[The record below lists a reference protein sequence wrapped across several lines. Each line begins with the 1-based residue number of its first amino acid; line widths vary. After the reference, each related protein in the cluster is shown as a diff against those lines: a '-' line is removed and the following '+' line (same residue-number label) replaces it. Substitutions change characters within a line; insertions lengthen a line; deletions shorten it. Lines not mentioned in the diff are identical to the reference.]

1 MRRISLVIIKRRRYS
16 LTLTLTLVFGMISL
30 LAIASMLSTVYLA
43 DTAEGDARAINL
55 AGSLRM
61 QAWRALATADAPA
74 SRQRYLAGIEES
86 HARLG
91 ETRLVQDG
99 DGDIAR
105 RLATI
110 RRQWQQELAP
120 RLTAGE
126 RGELPTARLD
136 AHVDALDAL
145 VGRLEAAAEQRLRW
159 LKWLQLTL
167 LTLTLPLLAYG
178 GYRLLRHV
186 LMPLRDLL
194 GVIERLRQ
202 GDFAAHSGY
211 RRQDEI
217 GLLATTVDDMA
228 AHLEAAIAE
237 RARQRQARRL
247 ALMEERAVM
256 ARELH
261 DSLAQALSYQN
272 IQALRL
278 QRRLAASDG
287 DPHSGAIVEELRGG
301 IEHAYRQLRELLTT
315 FRTRLTEHGLRA
327 AVEDAAESFTQ
338 RGGIWIHQE
347 VTLADDVLG
356 PDEELHVVQIL
367 REALANV
374 VQHARAS
381 RAAIHLTGDAD
392 GVTLRVDDDGSGL
405 PDDLTRPEHYGI
417 IIMKERAQGL
427 GGRLHF
433 AASDWGGAR
442 LELHF
447 TPHGEPHDAT

>member
-1 MRRISLVIIKRRRYS
+1 MITTQRRCS
-16 LTLTLTLVFGMISL
+16 LTLTLSLVFGIISL
-30 LAIASMLSTVYLA
+30 LAIASMLSTLYLA
-43 DTAEGDARAINL
+43 DTAQGDARAINL

-61 QAWRALATADAPA
+61 QAWRALATADTPT
-74 SRQRYLAGIEES
+74 SRERYLAGIEES

-91 ETRLVQDG
+91 ETRLVNDG

-110 RRQWQQELAP
+110 RRQWHQALAP

-126 RGELPTARLD
+126 RGEPLTTRLD
-136 AHVDALDAL
+136 AHVEALDAL
-145 VGRLEAAAEQRLRW
+145 VGRLEAAAEQRLRR

-178 GYRLLRHV
+178 GYRLFRHV

-211 RRQDEI
+211 RRRDEI

-237 RARQRQARRL
+237 RARQRQARRM
-247 ALMEERAVM
+247 ALMEERAVI

-278 QRRLAASDG
+278 QRHLAARDG
-287 DPHSGAIVEELRGG
+287 DPQSSAIVDELRGG
-301 IEHAYRQLRELLTT
+301 IAHAYRQLRELLTT

-327 AVEDAAESFTQ
+327 AVEDAAATFAQ
-338 RGGIWIHQE
+338 RGNIAIHRE
-347 VTLADDVLG
+347 VTLDDDILA
-356 PDEELHVVQIL
+356 PDEELHLIQVL

-374 VQHARAS
+374 VQHAHAS
-381 RAAIHLTGDAD
+381 RTTIHLTGDSD
-392 GVTLRVDDDGSGL
+392 GVTLRVDDDGRGL
-405 PDDLTRPEHYGI
+405 PDDLSRPEHYGI

-427 GGRLHF
+427 GGQLYF

-447 TPHGEPHDAT
+447 IPNGEPHDVT